1 MGLAVSQ
8 FVEFAAVKVIGWSH
22 FSRFM
27 FTTIY
32 ISCVVVA
39 AIVSWFGAAIPLI
52 LRENTSAWAALK
64 KSVEFSSGYEG
75 ALFLLV
81 IESLVG
87 SYLAWYATYQGLR
100 MLVPD
105 NLRHTPWY
113 GWSVYLLAVLV
124 TASVEPP
131 LFIGF
136 SLLADPER
144 LNAPLFPSS

>member
-1 MGLAVSQ
+1 MGL
-8 FVEFAAVKVIGWSH
+8 
-22 FSRFM
+22 
-27 FTTIY
+27 
-32 ISCVVVA
+32 VVVA
-39 AIVSWFGAAIPLI
+39 SIVSWLETAIPII
-52 LRENTSAWAALK
+52 LPGDTSVWTALK
-64 KSVEFSSGYEG
+64 RSVEFSSGYKG

-87 SYLAWYATYQGLR
+87 SYLACYATYQGLR
-100 MLVPD
+100 ILVPD
-105 NLRHTPWY
+105 NLRHVPWY

-131 LFIGF
+131 LVIGF